1 MLLLMLTFGY
11 LIRMFINFKKKK
23 QGSDW
28 AVFSK
33 RKIFPF
39 NSRKVNIKADK
50 DRKGEN
56 GQNAYVRMGRCVHE
70 DTVVKD
76 MCSLFIL

>member
-1 MLLLMLTFGY
+1 M
-11 LIRMFINFKKKK
+11 
-23 QGSDW
+23 
-28 AVFSK
+28 FSK

-56 GQNAYVRMGRCVHE
+56 GQNAYVRMGKCVHE

-76 MCSLFIL
+76 MYSSYSEVLERDRGRDETFKEVPFKKFTLMTC